1 MSSPHETNHHFAT
14 STGTADPA
22 ALRGTV
28 QVSPYRDD
36 ARYTDETLAMR
47 IAADSNHGSV
57 GGAKATD
64 ALAMS
69 SPAAPATTEGA
80 GVAPVRS
87 AARLTLSPIT
97 PGLDIAARPAEVLK
111 LAIEAFPQ
119 TDTWVVF
126 YREIL
131 GVDGVVRKLFKT
143 VDELRQWEASNEF
156 NEVHTMLAALRSV
169 DNGKGDTV
177 EPQRMITVR
186 LPVSLHEALKVES
199 DESGL
204 SINKLCITKLLHK
217 MDARFVPQEPGK
229 RRGRKPGPQGK
240 REKKAADLAS

>member
-1 MSSPHETNHHFAT
+1 MSSPQEITTHFTTAA
-14 STGTADPA
+14 GTADSSNAIRNA
-22 ALRGTV
+22 AHA
-28 QVSPYRDD
+28 SNYRDD
-36 ARYTDETLAMR
+36 ARYSDETLAMN
-47 IAADSNHGSV
+47 SH
-57 GGAKATD
+57 
-64 ALAMS
+64 S
-69 SPAAPATTEGA
+69 STSSTQVAAPAAEA
-80 GVAPVRS
+80 ASES
-87 AARLTLSPIT
+87 AQSRTATRLKLSPIT
-97 PGLDIAARPAEVLK
+97 PGLPVGERSAEALK

-131 GVDGVVRKLFKT
+131 GVDGVVRKLFPT
-143 VDELRQWEASNEF
+143 VEEMRQWEASAEF
-156 NEVHTMLAALRSV
+156 CEVHTMLAALRSH

-186 LPVSLHEALKVES
+186 LPVSLHEALKLES
-199 DESGL
+199 EESSL

-240 REKKAADLAS
+240 RDKKSVEATT